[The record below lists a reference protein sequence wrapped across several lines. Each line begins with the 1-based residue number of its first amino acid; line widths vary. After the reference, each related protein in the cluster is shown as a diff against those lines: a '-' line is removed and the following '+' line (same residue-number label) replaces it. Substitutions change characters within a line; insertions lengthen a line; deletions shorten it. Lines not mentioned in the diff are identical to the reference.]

1 MASPDTQRPADPTPA
16 RPAHTDSALES
27 LGKAITDPVRESAGD
42 TDEATRQARARAQVR
57 ADAEAAREAEE
68 EARERAEE
76 GRARVRP
83 PSPPSP
89 VQGR

>member
-1 MASPDTQRPADPTPA
+1 M
-16 RPAHTDSALES
+16 LES

-68 EARERAEE
+68 EARERAEGE
-76 GRARVRP
+76 RARVRP
-83 PSPPSP
+83 QSPPSP

>member
-1 MASPDTQRPADPTPA
+1 MTLPDRPAEPTPS

-57 ADAEAAREAEE
+57 ADAEAAREAEA
-68 EARERAEE
+68 EARERAEKE
-76 GRARVRP
+76 RARVHKQP
-83 PSPPSP
+83 PPSP